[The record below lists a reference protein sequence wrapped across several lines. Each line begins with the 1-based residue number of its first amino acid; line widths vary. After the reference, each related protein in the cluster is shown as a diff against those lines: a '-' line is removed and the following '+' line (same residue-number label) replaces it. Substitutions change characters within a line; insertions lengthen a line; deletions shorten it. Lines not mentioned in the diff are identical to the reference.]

1 MRTRVSD
8 SISEYHVSSFEYGAG
23 STEIHVIRLDFP
35 AQPDSV
41 LPTEVADDAPILDA
55 TRARETNISAQR
67 ECDLTIRC
75 SIYPAYPLK
84 LSKFSN
90 SHGGGKRCK
99 MDGCHKSAVGGSLYC
114 TGHGGGKRCSVP
126 GCDKSAQSST
136 NFCVKH
142 GGGKKCQYDGC
153 MKVARG
159 KTLFCAAVSN
169 APSTADVLSTV

>member
-1 MRTRVSD
+1 V
-8 SISEYHVSSFEYGAG
+8 
-23 STEIHVIRLDFP
+23 
-35 AQPDSV
+35 
-41 LPTEVADDAPILDA
+41 
-55 TRARETNISAQR
+55 TNISAQR
-67 ECDLTIRC
+67 EWGLTIRC
-75 SIYPAYPLK
+75 NAYPVLRLK
-84 LSKFSN
+84 LVFSN

-159 KTLFCAAVSN
+159 KTLFCAAVSYTSN
-169 APSTADVLSTV
+169 TAESLSTVCCSPVCLFYVSAWWWHSMQADRMQPCCYWKGTTVQITWWWCRFFPRSGS